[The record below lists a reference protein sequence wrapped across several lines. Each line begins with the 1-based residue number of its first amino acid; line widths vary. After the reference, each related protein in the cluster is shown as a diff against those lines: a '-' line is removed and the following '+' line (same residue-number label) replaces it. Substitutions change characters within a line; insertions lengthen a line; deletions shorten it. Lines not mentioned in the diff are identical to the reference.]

1 MRKHSRWMIAALL
14 LSTAAVASPAHAE
27 FAEAWR
33 AEGYA
38 MPESVVYDEA
48 GGALYVTNIN
58 SADQSSNGMG
68 YVTKANPDGSIAT
81 EKFTDGLNAPRGID
95 MANGK
100 LYVASNGEVL
110 EIDAASGEVVERH
123 AVENA
128 LFNDVLALPDGR
140 VLITETMGGS
150 IYAIDNGE
158 FSQWLADPALTGANG
173 LLLVGDQ
180 VLVASIGDLSGGFEN
195 IKPANIKSVNLETK
209 EITDFGSADAIGNLD
224 GLSTLA
230 DGAVLVTDN
239 FTGDLIK
246 VTPDGKT
253 EKVGNAGP
261 GAADQDNVGDVVV
274 VPVIQS
280 NSLVAFT
287 VQ

>member
-1 MRKHSRWMIAALL
+1 MRHTSHWLLAASTAVLAAL
-14 LSTAAVASPAHAE
+14 STPAHAQL
-27 FAEAWR
+27 AEAWR

-48 GGALYVTNIN
+48 GGAIYVTNIN
-58 SADQSSNGMG
+58 SPDQSSNGQG
-68 YVTKANPDGSIAT
+68 YVAKANPDGSIVT

-95 MANGK
+95 LANGR
-100 LYVASNGEVL
+100 LYVATNGEVL
-110 EIDAASGEVVERH
+110 EIDATSGEVLERH
-123 AVENA
+123 AVENG

-140 VLITETMGGS
+140 VLVTETMSGS

-173 LLLVGDQ
+173 LLLVDGQ

-195 IKPANIKSVNLETK
+195 IKPGNIKSVNLETK
-209 EITDFGSADAIGNLD
+209 EITDFGSADPLGNLD
-224 GLSTLA
+224 GLSSLP

-246 VTPDGKT
+246 VSADGT
-253 EKVGNAGP
+253 SEKVGNAGP
-261 GAADQDNVGDVVV
+261 GAADQDNVGNVVV

-280 NSLVAFT
+280 NALVAFT
-287 VQ
+287 IE